1 MANPVHWASLICG
14 KKDDDYRE
22 RSHGITGSVGPLAQC
37 RVADT
42 AAPNKSASAAKSS
55 VHWYTV
61 LLPKW
66 IVMPLRRPLVAPKDF
81 VSAETIRRDR
91 LRLALPATVAMLRE
105 RHADQIDVD
114 DIEAYVALNWLEWQ
128 GGGLRLTITG
138 KNVCAQMAPA
148 AVAD

>member
-1 MANPVHWASLICG
+1 
-14 KKDDDYRE
+14 
-22 RSHGITGSVGPLAQC
+22 
-37 RVADT
+37 
-42 AAPNKSASAAKSS
+42 
-55 VHWYTV
+55 
-61 LLPKW
+61 
-66 IVMPLRRPLVAPKDF
+66 MPLRRPLVAPKDF

-91 LRLALPATVAMLRE
+91 LRLALPTTVAMLRE